1 MTVPKNITVR
11 DLIKA
16 LQQDGFIFER
26 ARGSHY
32 IYRHPDGRRVTLPF
46 HGKGH
51 TLPQGTLKNIIEKE
65 ARWSDD
71 DLRSL
76 GLLK

>member
-11 DLIKA
+11 ELIRA
-16 LQQDGFIFER
+16 LKQAGFSFER

-32 IYRHPDGRRVTLPF
+32 IYRHPEGRRVTVPF
-46 HGKGH
+46 HGQGQSI
-51 TLPQGTLKNIIEKE
+51 PRGTLKNIIERE
-65 ARWSDD
+65 AQWNDD
-71 DLRSL
+71 DLRRW

>member
-1 MTVPKNITVR
+1 MTLPKNITVR
-11 DLIKA
+11 ELIRA
-16 LQQDGFIFER
+16 MEQDGFYFER

-32 IYRHPDGRRVTLPF
+32 IYRHPDGRRAAMPF

-51 TLPQGTLKNIIEKE
+51 AIPRGTLKNIIERE
-65 ARWSDD
+65 AMWNDD
-71 DLRSL
+71 DLRRL